1 MPQERKIIENRP
13 YLHFKG
19 KMYFVHRIAE
29 DTETG
34 KKMVC
39 YQALYPP
46 YKNYVRNYDMFASEV
61 DKEKYPGAKQGYRF
75 ELCEEYEVKMCR
87 KEN

>member
-1 MPQERKIIENRP
+1 MSERRGIIENRP

-19 KMYFVHRIAE
+19 KMYFVHKIAE

-34 KKMVC
+34 RKLVC

-46 YKNYVRNYDMFASEV
+46 YKNYVRDYGMFASKV
-61 DKEKYPGAKQGYRF
+61 DRDKYPCVEQKYRF
-75 ELCEEYEVKMCR
+75 ELCEKYEVKMCR